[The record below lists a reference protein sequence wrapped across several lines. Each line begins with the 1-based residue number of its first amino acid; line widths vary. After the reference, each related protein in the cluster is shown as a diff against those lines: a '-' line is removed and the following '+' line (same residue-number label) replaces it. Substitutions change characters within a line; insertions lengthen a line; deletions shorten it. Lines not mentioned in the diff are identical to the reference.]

1 MSDNGKGNGNGQHYT
16 PWLLIRYQAG
26 DTGTRPVPP
35 GATWWESPDVW
46 TQQVSGGAINQP
58 VAGQPSMVFTNI
70 SNLGMEDADN
80 VSVQYWWA
88 NPSIAITEATATL
101 IATQTVSIP
110 ANNVGTF
117 QSPTNW
123 VPIEVNSGHECLI
136 VQCSLPVLD
145 PLTDPMQPADD
156 RHVGQ
161 KNEQLVLLQQGQMF
175 HFRLQALNF
184 TQNEADIFVE
194 MRSGL
199 VPRDLAQ
206 RFAGR
211 GLWKGEIL
219 DAPALPVQIE
229 ISRDAERQFKG
240 TQRLLSRLGNAL
252 DCLGPALV
260 SRSQVFLPGEL
271 RDVEITGTL
280 PVTAKPGEVYVV
292 RIYERI
298 GEAITGGYTLYVTL
312 DPR

>member
-26 DTGTRPVPP
+26 DTGARPVPP
-35 GATWWESPDVW
+35 GAAWWESPDVW

-70 SNLGMEDADN
+70 SNLGMEDAN
-80 VSVQYWWA
+80 GVIVKYWWA
-88 NPSIAITEATATL
+88 NPSIAITEATANL

-110 ANNVGTF
+110 ASNVGQF

-123 VPIEVNSGHECLI
+123 VPVEVNGGHECLI
-136 VQCSLPVLD
+136 VEAYIPVFD
-145 PLTDPMQPADD
+145 PLTDPMQPAYD

-161 KNEQLVLLQQGQMF
+161 KNEQLVLLTQGQMF
-175 HFRLQALNF
+175 HFQFQALNF
-184 TQNEADIFVE
+184 TENETDVFVE
-194 MRSGL
+194 MRPGL

-211 GLWKGEIL
+211 GLWREPIL
-219 DAPALPVQIE
+219 DAPALPVQID
-229 ISRDAERQFKG
+229 ISRDAVRQFKG
-240 TQRLLSRLGNAL
+240 TQPALARPGNAL

-260 SRSQVFLPGEL
+260 SRSQAFLPGEL
-271 RDVEITGTL
+271 RNVEITGTL

-292 RIYERI
+292 RIYQRI
-298 GEAITGGYTLYVTL
+298 GEAIAGGYTLYVTL
-312 DPR
+312 DTR